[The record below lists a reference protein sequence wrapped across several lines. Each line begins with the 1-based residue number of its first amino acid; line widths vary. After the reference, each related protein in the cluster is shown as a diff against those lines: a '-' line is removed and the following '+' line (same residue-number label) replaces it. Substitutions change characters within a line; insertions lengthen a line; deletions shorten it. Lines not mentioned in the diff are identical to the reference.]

1 MGKSFQSDEEVIMSK
16 SKNAYVIDPY
26 SRGSYHEVINQSYLM
41 MIASLYERVIYIAD
55 KSSCEN
61 LKKLLTECHF
71 DYSNVVFVEKHFT
84 RIHTGW
90 DGLDY
95 LLLMILTGWLDFLY
109 YMRVKDNSDVFYNNN
124 IYEGISLIKLFSFGK
139 SNRIFDM
146 CHSDMEHI
154 EKGIDD
160 TLAIKFFGW
169 YLRHVFKHTKISRKI
184 HFILLSS
191 DMVKI
196 FLKHILPVNQELIF
210 SIDHA
215 YIRPGNVI
223 VKEKSND
230 GKIRI
235 GIPGAITPTR
245 GLGTLKYILEHLT
258 NENVIIYSLSFV
270 NGNINSEHFVE
281 LNKTGGLLP
290 FEEYNANVQ
299 KMDLLLLLY
308 DKDSYKL
315 TASGAVLE
323 AIWDSKPIIALEN
336 YYFRYLFNKFGDL
349 GILCDS
355 LEDLTKYIN
364 SIQASNVIDTYN
376 QTLQKAKEQLMPRN
390 VVKQLE
396 QIVR

>member
-1 MGKSFQSDEEVIMSK
+1 MGKSFQSDEEVIMNK

-61 LKKLLTECHF
+61 LKKLLTECRC
-71 DYSNVVFVEKHFT
+71 DYSNVVFVEKHFA

-90 DGLDY
+90 KGFDY
-95 LLLMILTGWLDFLY
+95 LLFVILTGWLDYLY

-154 EKGIDD
+154 MKEKDD
-160 TLAIKFFGW
+160 TLAIKCFGW

-196 FLKHILPVNQELIF
+196 FSRHILSVNQELIF

-215 YIRPGNVI
+215 YIRPNNAI
-223 VKEKSND
+223 IKEEPND

-235 GIPGAITPTR
+235 GIPGAITPSR
-245 GLGTLKYILEHLT
+245 GLDTLKYILEHLT
-258 NENVIIYSLSFV
+258 NDNVIIYSLSFV
-270 NGNINSEHFVE
+270 NGNINSEHLVE

-290 FEEYNANVQ
+290 LRNIMPMF

-323 AIWDSKPIIALEN
+323 AIWDCKPIIALEN

-376 QTLQKAKEQLMPRN
+376 KTLQKAKEQLMPRN

-396 QIVR
+396 LIVK